1 MIKGRKQPVRPRP
14 ETGDALRARLG
25 AGPVTL
31 SWTGIANSP
40 YVYNLALT
48 SDHKV
53 PNVLA
58 FDAADSDVAALDEQW
73 YAQRTAGTFGDLMTA
88 GGPYG
93 TRVFLGNRQAHQQH
107 LQQAGHARPMATTA
121 GCSRCSRT

>member
-1 MIKGRKQPVRPRP
+1 MIKGRNSQYVPDRRPATRCGP
-14 ETGDALRARLG
+14 RLA

-40 YVYNLALT
+40 YVYNLVLT

-53 PNVLA
+53 PNVLS
-58 FDAADSDVAALDEQW
+58 FDAADSDVAAVDEQW

-88 GGPYG
+88 VRPYG
-93 TRVFLGNRQAHQQH
+93 TQLFVGNRRAHQQH
-107 LQQAGHARPMATTA
+107 LQQAGHARPMATTG
-121 GCSRCSRT
+121 GCSRT

>member
-1 MIKGRKQPVRPRP
+1 MVKGRKQPVRPRP
-14 ETGDALRARLG
+14 ETGDALRARLA

-53 PNVLA
+53 PNVL
-58 FDAADSDVAALDEQW
+58 S
-73 YAQRTAGTFGDLMTA
+73 FGRRRLGGGRGRQAA
-88 GGPYG
+88 GG
-93 TRVFLGNRQAHQQH
+93 A
-107 LQQAGHARPMATTA
+107 ATTILTVSSTA
-121 GCSRCSRT
+121 SPGRSVGQDRRDTGPAAVR